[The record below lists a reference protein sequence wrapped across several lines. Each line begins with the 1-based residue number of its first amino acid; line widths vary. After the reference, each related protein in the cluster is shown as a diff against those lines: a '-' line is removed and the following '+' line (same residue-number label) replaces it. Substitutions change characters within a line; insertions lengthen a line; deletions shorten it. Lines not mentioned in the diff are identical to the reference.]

1 MALPQMLDWGVLK
14 LSLNFGSNIN
24 QVAGWL
30 TNVQRKQLLF
40 ATAGAL
46 TSTAFDVRKHV
57 IEKTFPRDFDLKNK
71 TVRGGNAAGREV
83 K

>member
-1 MALPQMLDWGVLK
+1 
-14 LSLNFGSNIN
+14 
-24 QVAGWL
+24 
-30 TNVQRKQLLF
+30 VQRKQLLF
-40 ATAGAL
+40 ATAGGAL